1 VVGTPWRC
9 SPLVKLRLLVV
20 GKGSRELV
28 AFEARFVDR
37 LRSFAACQVIELPEG
52 RGKQVSQRKQEEAK
66 QILKQAR
73 PGFILFDERGA
84 LLASTGWADYLNRL
98 SGDAQ
103 QDFVIGGADGVAD
116 SVRAKAGACWSLS
129 KLTLPHQLVRAVVL
143 EQLYRALT
151 IIQGHP
157 YHRV

>member
-1 VVGTPWRC
+1 M
-9 SPLVKLRLLVV
+9 KLRLLVV
-20 GKGSRELV
+20 GRGSRELSD
-28 AFEARFVDR
+28 FEDRFIER
-37 LRSFAACQVIELPEG
+37 LKPFAPCQVVELPEG

-66 QILKQAR
+66 QILKHAAA
-73 PGFILFDERGA
+73 GFVLFDERGSLNSSKQWA
-84 LLASTGWADYLNRL
+84 GFLSTL

-103 QDFVIGGADGVAD
+103 QDFVIGGADGISD
-116 SVRAKAGACWSLS
+116 EVRRAAGACWSLS

-143 EQLYRALT
+143 EQLYRGFT